1 MNTKL
6 TTREEEIYKYLLKGM
21 SYLQIANAAF
31 IEKTTVIRHIMN
43 IYMKKL
49 VGTRAELMAQRIEE
63 LEHEVEELKKERSTV

>member
-6 TTREEEIYKYLLKGM
+6 TTREEEIYKYLLKGL
-21 SYLQIANAAF
+21 SYMEIANTAF
-31 IEKTTVIRHIMN
+31 IEKTTVVRHIMN

-63 LEHEVEELKKERSTV
+63 LEKEVEELKQERSTV